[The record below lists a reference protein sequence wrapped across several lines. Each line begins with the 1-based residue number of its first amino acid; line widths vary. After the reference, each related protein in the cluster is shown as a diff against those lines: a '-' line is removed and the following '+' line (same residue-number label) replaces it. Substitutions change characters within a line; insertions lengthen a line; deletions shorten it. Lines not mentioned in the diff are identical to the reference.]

1 MTTTNRAARS
11 LTRIDPITT
20 EIIRSAFISCAQD
33 MNATLIRSA
42 YTPIIYE
49 GKDCSVAV
57 LDEHGNVLGQ
67 SLGLPLFL
75 GNLEVCVK
83 LTAAMFGW
91 AAFKPGDLFHMNDSY
106 MTGTHLNDAT
116 IFGPIHWQDRLVGF
130 SATRAHWLDVGAKDP
145 GGSMDSHEIYQE
157 GVRWR
162 PTRIYENGEPRED
175 IMDLLRRNSRF
186 GPLLIG
192 DMNAQ
197 VAACRT
203 GEARFRAI
211 LDRFS
216 YDTYLAA
223 REEIFRQSEQ
233 LEREAVDAIPDGTYF
248 AEGSV
253 DNDGLGKDPVAVKVR
268 VDVAGDQMTIDLD
281 GSSPQT
287 YGPVNCGFAQTI
299 SACRVAFK
307 LLVNPERPV
316 DGGTFKT
323 LTVKAPVASIFQAQ
337 EPAACQWYFTPL
349 GLLIDLIVTAV
360 APVLPDAVAGA
371 HYGDSMVIYFAGL
384 DPRRD
389 NAPFFSIEPTPGGW
403 GAFRT
408 GDGQDGLIN
417 NVNGAF
423 KDLPVEVYENK
434 YPIMLKQYGFRPDT
448 GGPGRFRGGCGI
460 FRAYHLDVP
469 AAAYFWFD
477 RSVTPAWGLFGG
489 RSGVGPDIVVNPGES
504 DERHM
509 LKANALRLS
518 SGNVVKTHTGGG
530 GGYGPAW
537 KRDTGRVVSDA
548 LDGYITRHG
557 ADKDYGVV
565 LRDDLSL
572 DEQATQRRREEM
584 ENARPN

>member
-1 MTTTNRAARS
+1 MTTTETAGAS
-11 LTRIDPITT
+11 ARIDPITT

-57 LDEHGNVLGQ
+57 LDEHGDVLGQ

-83 LTAAMFGW
+83 LAAAMFGW
-91 AAFKPGDLFHMNDSY
+91 DAFKPGDLFYMNDSY

-116 IFGPIHWQDRLVGF
+116 IFGPIHWNGRLVGF

-145 GGSMDSHEIYQE
+145 GGPMDSHEIYQE
-157 GVRWR
+157 GVRWA
-162 PTRIYENGEPRED
+162 PTRIYENGQPRED
-175 IMDLLRRNSRF
+175 VIDLLRRNSRF

-203 GEARFRAI
+203 GETRFRAI
-211 LDRFS
+211 LDRFG

-223 REEIFRQSEQ
+223 RDEIFRQSEV
-233 LEREAVDAIPDGTYF
+233 LEREAVAAIPDGSYV
-248 AEGSV
+248 AEGSI
-253 DNDGLGKDPVAVKVR
+253 DNDGLGSGPIPVKVR
-268 VDVAGDQMTIDLD
+268 VDVAGDAMTIDLD
-281 GSSPQT
+281 GSSPQAR
-287 YGPVNCGFAQTI
+287 GSVNCGFAQTI

-307 LLVNPERPV
+307 LLVNPQRPV

-323 LTVKAPVASIFQAQ
+323 LTVKAPPASIFQAQ

-360 APVLPDAVAGA
+360 APALPAAAAGA

-389 NAPFFSIEPTPGGW
+389 NAPFLSIEPTPGGW
-403 GAFRT
+403 GAFQG

-423 KDLPVEVYENK
+423 KDLPVEVYESK
-434 YPIMLKQYGFRPDT
+434 YPIMLTSYGFRPDT
-448 GGPGRFRGGCGI
+448 GGPGHFRGGCGLY
-460 FRAYHLDVP
+460 REYYLEVP

-477 RSVTPAWGLFGG
+477 RSITPAWGLFGG
-489 RSGVGPDIVVNPGES
+489 RDAVGPDIAVNPGQA
-504 DERHM
+504 DERHL
-509 LKANALRLS
+509 LKANALQLTAGTFVR
-518 SGNVVKTHTGGG
+518 THTGGG
-530 GGYGPAW
+530 GGYGPPW
-537 KRDTGRVVSDA
+537 QRTIERVVADVA
-548 LDGYITRHG
+548 DGYVTRQG
-557 ADKDYGVV
+557 AERDYGVV
-565 LRDDLSL
+565 LREDLSV
-572 DEQATQRRREEM
+572 DEQATQRLRREM
-584 ENARPN
+584 EAGMD